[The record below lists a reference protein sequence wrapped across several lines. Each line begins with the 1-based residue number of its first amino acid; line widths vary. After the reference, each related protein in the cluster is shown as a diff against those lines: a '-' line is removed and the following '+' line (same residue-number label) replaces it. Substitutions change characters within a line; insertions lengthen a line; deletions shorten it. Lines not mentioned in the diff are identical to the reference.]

1 MIGSIIEGPPDNLAN
16 DIMNANKDL
25 FDDDMDVTN
34 EKSIFS
40 DLMFGKDTPE
50 DLENDAN
57 IGGIE
62 DEMPLSKEESTNEL
76 RDMLG

>member
-1 MIGSIIEGPPDNLAN
+1 MIGSIIEGPPENLAN